1 MWPWEAMLRYFSKL
15 IEVSKGVA
23 MPENE
28 SHHSASVTISV
39 DGEDVEI
46 SSREVTGLE
55 IKSAAGL
62 GDDVELYGPGGN
74 LVANTEMV
82 RVHSGEAFSTTPRPI
97 VILVNRKPVEVPSAH
112 VTGLEIKNAAG
123 VTAEFQLF
131 GPKGESISDEEK
143 VHVHKDEKFT
153 AISGQDVS

>member
-1 MWPWEAMLRYFSKL
+1 
-15 IEVSKGVA
+15 

-62 GDDVELYGPGGN
+62 VGP
-74 LVANTEMV
+74 
-82 RVHSGEAFSTTPRPI
+82 P
-97 VILVNRKPVEVPSAH
+97 
-112 VTGLEIKNAAG
+112 
-123 VTAEFQLF
+123 
-131 GPKGESISDEEK
+131 
-143 VHVHKDEKFT
+143 
-153 AISGQDVS
+153 